1 MEYTH
6 VTLNDILPQQRKNRG
21 GGGCRKRRRALKKS
35 PRALKSNTAG
45 FEKKA
50 AGFGS
55 RHGGLCDET
64 PQASETG
71 ARPIITESLPITRC
85 ACVVSPEAYPAT
97 WRCVCGFT
105 ESLLATRRCVCV
117 VSPEAYPSPGAV
129 SCTASTLHPF
139 FATAACHHL
148 HFAPKHLKHF
158 GGRFTESVP
167 VTRCACVVSPKACS
181 LPGAVSCT
189 ASMFC
194 SISATEL
201 VATPHLL
208 PSSFDVPER
217 SANGASPNPG
227 EPRRSFL

>member
-71 ARPIITESLPITRC
+71 ARPIITESLPVIRC
-85 ACVVSPEAYPAT
+85 ACMVSSKAYSLPDAACVVSPKA
-97 WRCVCGFT
+97 C
-105 ESLLATRRCVCV
+105 SL
-117 VSPEAYPSPGAV
+117 PGAA

-139 FATAACHHL
+139 FATATCHHL

-167 VTRCACVVSPKACS
+167 VTRSCV
-181 LPGAVSCT
+181 LYG
-189 ASMFC
+189 
-194 SISATEL
+194 
-201 VATPHLL
+201 
-208 PSSFDVPER
+208 FDVPFHLFNRICRHPAFTSEQFR
-217 SANGASPNPG
+217 CPG
-227 EPRRSFL
+227 TFCKRSFSEPGRTPTELLIKRLITF

>member
-64 PQASETG
+64 PQALETG
-71 ARPIITESLPITRC
+71 ARPIITESLPVIRC
-85 ACVVSPEAYPAT
+85 ACMVSSKAY
-97 WRCVCGFT
+97 
-105 ESLLATRRCVCV
+105 SLPDA
-117 VSPEAYPSPGAV
+117 A

-148 HFAPKHLKHF
+148 KFPSKHLKHL
-158 GGRFTESVP
+158 GGRFTGSLLA
-167 VTRCACVVSPKACS
+167 TRRCVLSGFDITSFLCNSRLS
-181 LPGAVSCT
+181 LS
-189 ASMFC
+189 SFC
-194 SISATEL
+194 SEVS
-201 VATPHLL
+201 
-208 PSSFDVPER
+208 
-217 SANGASPNPG
+217 
-227 EPRRSFL
+227 

>member
-1 MEYTH
+1 MTFSRSREKTERDSFANTKNRPCH
-6 VTLNDILPQQRKNRG
+6 SPTAEKNRG

-71 ARPIITESLPITRC
+71 TLPVITESLPVTRY
-85 ACVVSPEAYPAT
+85 ACVVSPEAY
-97 WRCVCGFT
+97 
-105 ESLLATRRCVCV
+105 SLPDTACV
-117 VSPEAYPSPGAV
+117 VSPKTYPSPGAV

-148 HFAPKHLKHF
+148 KFPSKHLKHL
-158 GGRFTESVP
+158 GGRFTGSLLA
-167 VTRCACVVSPKACS
+167 TRRCVLYGFDITSFLCNS
-181 LPGAVSCT
+181 
-189 ASMFC
+189 
-194 SISATEL
+194 
-201 VATPHLL
+201 HLS
-208 PSSFDVPER
+208 PSSFCSE
-217 SANGASPNPG
+217 AS
-227 EPRRSFL
+227 

>member
-64 PQASETG
+64 PQALETG
-71 ARPIITESLPITRC
+71 ARPIITESLPVIRC
-85 ACVVSPEAYPAT
+85 ACMVSSKAY
-97 WRCVCGFT
+97 
-105 ESLLATRRCVCV
+105 SLPDA
-117 VSPEAYPSPGAV
+117 A

-139 FATAACHHL
+139 FATAACHYL
-148 HFAPKHLKHF
+148 HFAPKYLKHF

-167 VTRCACVVSPKACS
+167 VTRSCVLYSFNVPLHLCNRICRHPAFTSEQFRC
-181 LPGAVSCT
+181 PGT
-189 ASMFC
+189 FC
-194 SISATEL
+194 KRSFSEPGRTPTEL
-201 VATPHLL
+201 LIKRLIT
-208 PSSFDVPER
+208 F
-217 SANGASPNPG
+217 
-227 EPRRSFL
+227 